1 MVPMM
6 RSTRNGLEKMNKNKS
21 GVAENPVRSPVINNL
36 FAHIPPNLEE
46 EYFEEILRTEDFSL
60 ERIVSEG
67 QITPIGTWLCE
78 DTNEWV
84 ILLSGSAK
92 IQFKLSGSTLSLHH
106 GDHFTIPAGTYH
118 RVEWTDPQAKTV
130 WVALHYKPGIKD

>member
-1 MVPMM
+1 MIHPASVP
-6 RSTRNGLEKMNKNKS
+6 
-21 GVAENPVRSPVINNL
+21 AINNF
-36 FAHIPPNLEE
+36 FAKIPENLEE
-46 EYFEEILRTEDFSL
+46 EYFEKLLKNEHFSL
-60 ERIVSEG
+60 ERIISEG

-92 IQFKLSGSTLSLHH
+92 IQFKLSGSTLSLHP

-118 RVEWTDPQAKTV
+118 RVEWTDPNAKTV
-130 WVALHYKPGIKD
+130 WLAMHFDSKIKD

>member
-1 MVPMM
+1 
-6 RSTRNGLEKMNKNKS
+6 MNRKKNP
-21 GVAENPVRSPVINNL
+21 GAENPASIPAINNL
-36 FAHIPPNLEE
+36 FANIPANFKE
-46 EYFEEILRTEDFSL
+46 EYFEEILSTEDFFL
-60 ERIVSEG
+60 ERIISEG

-92 IQFKLSGSTLSLHH
+92 IQFKLSGSTLSLHP

-118 RVEWTDPQAKTV
+118 RVEWTDPNAKTV
-130 WVALHYKPGIKD
+130 WLAMHFDSKIKD

>member
-1 MVPMM
+1 
-6 RSTRNGLEKMNKNKS
+6 MNIP
-21 GVAENPVRSPVINNL
+21 AINNL
-36 FAHIPPNLEE
+36 FEKIPANLEE
-46 EYFEEILRTEDFSL
+46 EYFEKLLKNEHFSL
-60 ERIVSEG
+60 ERIISEG

-92 IQFKLSGSTLSLHH
+92 IQFKLSGSTLSLHP

-118 RVEWTDPQAKTV
+118 RVEWTDPNAKTV
-130 WVALHYKPGIKD
+130 WLAMHFDSKIKD